1 MVYLETANNSQCKEK
16 ATMRQLTGWCS
27 KGGPREAGCMA
38 VVAPTLDIPSRRP
51 PTSGGSASRKP
62 LPGFFWAL
70 PRTCSSWSLWYAWA
84 MNETTFPKSD
94 ELCS

>member
-16 ATMRQLTGWCS
+16 ATMWQLTGWCS

-51 PTSGGSASRKP
+51 LLVGAASRKP
-62 LPGFFWAL
+62 LLKFLFWAL
-70 PRTCSSWSLWYAWA
+70 PRTCSSWGLWWRLGH
-84 MNETTFPKSD
+84 E
-94 ELCS
+94 